1 MHSIGV
7 IGIINPPTLGF
18 VETALVVVVFFVGRN
33 KMRKLIINVLEAYI
47 YIAIIITIG
56 AIFYISDT
64 MGINSIGI
72 IIIYILLVPLIFGL
86 IILAI
91 DNNALLRDIRDN
103 INNGKTQKVSEDL
116 NITNKDQV
124 LENIKTIK
132 QMLSKMPKI

>member
-1 MHSIGV
+1 
-7 IGIINPPTLGF
+7 
-18 VETALVVVVFFVGRN
+18 
-33 KMRKLIINVLEAYI
+33 MRKLIINVLEAYI

>member
-1 MHSIGV
+1 
-7 IGIINPPTLGF
+7 L
-18 VETALVVVVFFVGRN
+18 ETALVVVVFFVGRN